1 MEKPTAPPYD
11 ICERTAL
18 LCNRCIQVAV
28 ALQGNGVCWEIAKQ
42 LTRSGGSVGA
52 NVEEAQA
59 TTTKND
65 FSYRMSVAL
74 REARETSYWLMRIRD
89 NDLLKPE
96 RIGNLIEESNE
107 IVAILT
113 SIVKNSRM
121 RKPVSP

>member
-1 MEKPTAPPYD
+1 M
-11 ICERTAL
+11 
-18 LCNRCIQVAV
+18 
-28 ALQGNGVCWEIAKQ
+28 
-42 LTRSGGSVGA
+42 
-52 NVEEAQA
+52 
-59 TTTKND
+59 
-65 FSYRMSVAL
+65 